1 MKLHLT
7 LRDLAGVVATVAL
20 VMATSHMV
28 NAANVTI
35 VVNGQQVQFD
45 QPPIEQAGRVFVPLR
60 GVFERLGASVVY
72 SNGVINATGNGRTVQ
87 LHIGSRD
94 ALVNGASQQLDVA
107 PFLVGPRT
115 MVPLRFVSQ
124 ALGATVDYDNSSST
138 VRISMGGGGGNT
150 QAPTARVT
158 LNNQRPEPDSV
169 TSARSPAVSA
179 SFSSPVDPNS
189 VHITLDGR
197 DVSSTTDISSRDF
210 LFTPTYNLTA
220 ASHTVRVTGKDE
232 NGAAF
237 DQSWSFTSGGA
248 ASTGNFINNLRPVD
262 GSTVGGNFTVS
273 GRTLPNSVVHIVVV
287 PTSLLGGIFR
297 VSSGTYTA
305 DVTADANG
313 RFSQGVSV
321 QALSGGSVTV
331 RITSVA
337 PNTRE
342 SKTIDLNLKS

>member
-7 LRDLAGVVATVAL
+7 LRNVAALAATVAL
-20 VMATSHMV
+20 VMATSQMV

-45 QPPIEQAGRVFVPLR
+45 QPPVEQGGRVFVPLR

-124 ALGATVDYDNSSST
+124 ALGANVDYDNSSST
-138 VRISMGGGGGNT
+138 VRISMAGGGT
-150 QAPTARVT
+150 QASTTGIT
-158 LNNQRPEPDSV
+158 LMRQRPSPNY
-169 TSARSPAVSA
+169 TTAARNPVVSA

-197 DVSSTTDISSRDF
+197 DVSSTTDISSNDF
-210 LFTPTYNLTA
+210 LFTPTYNLSART
-220 ASHTVRVTGKDE
+220 HTVRVTGTDQ
-232 NGAAF
+232 NGASF
-237 DQSWSFTSGGA
+237 DQSWSFTSGSGSA
-248 ASTGNFINNLRPVD
+248 NTTGNYINGLRPVD
-262 GSTVGGNFTVS
+262 GSTVGGNFTLS
-273 GRTLPNSVVHIVVV
+273 GRTLPNSAVHIVVQ
-287 PTSLLGGIFR
+287 PTSLLGGIFH
-297 VSSGTYTA
+297 VSTGTYSTDITA
-305 DVTADANG
+305 DSNG
-313 RFSQGVSV
+313 RFSQGVSMQV
-321 QALSGGSVTV
+321 QSGGSISV

-337 PNTRE
+337 PNTNE
-342 SKTIDLNLKS
+342 STTVDLNLRS